1 MIRALVLLSLL
12 PAGAL
17 AQTYIATEAGKPC
30 PPNSTPVM
38 LQDGRWVCAV
48 MATLT
53 PLENPTHG
61 NAKDTK

>member
-1 MIRALVLLSLL
+1 MIRVLVLLSLL

-30 PPNSTPVM
+30 PPNSVPVM

-48 MATLT
+48 AATLT
-53 PLENPTHG
+53 PLENPLPG
-61 NAKDTK
+61 DARGMK